1 MKNQSISYIPLFEGR
16 VSAGETKSLQKFL
29 IEHHR
34 VWLTNDKSYAMMNTK
49 IQKHILHFD
58 FKLIEAL
65 KKPAFYRKHYDM
77 KNPKIQKARL
87 EKFAEKFLI
96 YDKNWI

>member
-1 MKNQSISYIPLFEGR
+1 
-16 VSAGETKSLQKFL
+16 
-29 IEHHR
+29 
-34 VWLTNDKSYAMMNTK
+34 MMNTK

-96 YDKNWI
+96 YDKN